1 MASDYQDR
9 RLKRPTKR
17 LRDKFQGQDRRRV
30 RDPTGIRSEHQAQ
43 EILNNLEKPKAFLTS
58 KGTRKVKLPERAA
71 EHCVDLLRAFN
82 KEDVEYLIGGS
93 MARSHYYSVP
103 RVRDMDVVINPTLE
117 NATKV
122 KPVLDDFMYRLS
134 GFMVKNF
141 TLEDVAKPGKRVR
154 LGNVDLFTA
163 RPEVDFPKAFSRSI
177 AVDVVDGLRAR
188 IVSED
193 DLEIIIGGVP
203 SASDGANRAQARS

>member
-1 MASDYQDR
+1 M
-9 RLKRPTKR
+9 
-17 LRDKFQGQDRRRV
+17 
-30 RDPTGIRSEHQAQ
+30 
-43 EILNNLEKPKAFLTS
+43 
-58 KGTRKVKLPERAA
+58 KLPERGA

-93 MARSHYYSVP
+93 MARSHYCSVP

-117 NATKV
+117 NATRV
-122 KPVLDDFMYRLS
+122 KPVLDDFMSRLS
-134 GFMVKNF
+134 GFSVKHW
-141 TLEDVAKPGKRVR
+141 TLEALAKPGKQVR
-154 LGNVDLFTA
+154 LGKDYLNVDLFTA

-193 DLEIIIGGVP
+193 DLEIIGVP
-203 SASDGANRAQARS
+203 PLTSDGANRAQARS

>member
-1 MASDYQDR
+1 M
-9 RLKRPTKR
+9 
-17 LRDKFQGQDRRRV
+17 
-30 RDPTGIRSEHQAQ
+30 
-43 EILNNLEKPKAFLTS
+43 
-58 KGTRKVKLPERAA
+58 KLPERAA

>member
-1 MASDYQDR
+1 MKTKDLRRKSD
-9 RLKRPTKR
+9 RL
-17 LRDKFQGQDRRRV
+17 
-30 RDPTGIRSEHQAQ
+30 
-43 EILNNLEKPKAFLTS
+43 
-58 KGTRKVKLPERAA
+58 
-71 EHCVDLLRAFN
+71 
-82 KEDVEYLIGGS
+82 
-93 MARSHYYSVP
+93 
-103 RVRDMDVVINPTLE
+103 LE

-193 DLEIIIGGVP
+193 DLEIIIWGVP